1 MQINQNIKWLINEVN
16 TDLGNI
22 KLYSYNVSMNSPA
35 VGQYPLSQDYCF
47 WLYNG
52 LIEDYQ
58 TITFL
63 VSNMLN
69 INYFSLRP
77 LYCILR
83 SSFEKYADVLNF
95 VVHGSK
101 YLYYVNY
108 LNNMAVGNEQ
118 CIVDEQN
125 VKSSFNI
132 AVCNRKTRYYLLGQA
147 NKFLGE
153 NYPGIADF
161 NRNLADMDSYYSQL
175 LHNNLDV
182 NLVPNYQK
190 IVEILIQLQCM
201 MYATTV
207 LIKEHNQYRDLLN
220 SDLFNKAEYDIMQ
233 LESALNDNNIFI

>member
-1 MQINQNIKWLINEVN
+1 MQINQDIKGLINQAN

-22 KLYSYNVSMNSPA
+22 KLYSYNVSLNHPA
-35 VGQYPLSQDYCF
+35 GGQYPLGQDYCF

-63 VSNMLN
+63 ISNMSD

-101 YLYYVNY
+101 YQHYVNY
-108 LNNMAVGNEQ
+108 LNNWAIGNEQ
-118 CIVDEQN
+118 CVVDEQN
-125 VKSSFNI
+125 VKISFNI
-132 AVCNRKTRYYLLGQA
+132 SVCNRKTRYYLLGQA
-147 NKFLGE
+147 NKFLEE
-153 NYPGIADF
+153 NYSVIADF
-161 NRNLADMDSYYSQL
+161 NRKLAEMDAYYSQL

-182 NLVPNYQK
+182 SPIPNDQK

-207 LIKEHNQYRDLLN
+207 LIKDRNQYRDLLN
-220 SDLFNKAEYDIMQ
+220 IDLFNKAEYDISQ
-233 LESALNDNNIFI
+233 LKLSLNGNNIFI